1 MSGTTAMA
9 TAKVTVRAAR
19 KLLGRTMHAKEWRL
33 AGTFEVVGQ
42 NPFKMMSLVRIPPE
56 DPLRLEHIPT
66 GWKIVFPL
74 REMETDFASVPKMA
88 QWIGKALEE
97 LHLEPRSYEKAA
109 LFHDG
114 CYAAAFVFVVHR
126 SRAVKVA
133 ITKRQADAILFV
145 ALECQGATVADGL
158 SYTTAVELFGK
169 GAWTR
174 CREHPEG
181 WPPMYGEEKGE

>member
-1 MSGTTAMA
+1 MA

-33 AGTFEVVGQ
+33 AGTFEKVREVRPGVW
-42 NPFKMMSLVRIPPE
+42 LVRIPPE

-88 QWIGKALEE
+88 QWIGKALAE
-97 LHLEPRSYEKAA
+97 LHLEPRAFEKAA

-114 CYAAAFVFVVHR
+114 GYAVAFVFVVHR
-126 SRAVKVA
+126 SRAVKVS